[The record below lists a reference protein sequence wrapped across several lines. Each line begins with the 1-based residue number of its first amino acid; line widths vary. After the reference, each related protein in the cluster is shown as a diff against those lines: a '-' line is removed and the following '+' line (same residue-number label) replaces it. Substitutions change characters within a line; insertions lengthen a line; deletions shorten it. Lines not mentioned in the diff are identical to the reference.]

1 MKFTRRKLA
10 HMLTVSAALPMAVRA
25 QQPAG
30 GSAGSDTATK
40 PDAAVSAAREE
51 FRGAARAL
59 AAVKLARSVEPATR
73 FEA

>member
-1 MKFTRRKLA
+1 MKLTRRGLGR
-10 HMLTVSAALPMAVRA
+10 MLTVSAALPVAVRA
-25 QQPAG
+25 QEPAG
-30 GSAGSDTATK
+30 GLAVSDAAAK

-59 AAVKLARSVEPATR
+59 ATVKLARSVEPATR